1 MAIPQE
7 IKDILAQS
15 AKGLAQ
21 ARFLMT
27 DARRAAAREL
37 QRASI
42 SALRNATEAE
52 ELNDKLTALA
62 YQILNDNVP
71 ESEYATVV
79 AQLIGVVRQ
88 ASGRASA
95 TGNEIINLM
104 EACKDMG
111 EVVDASVPET
121 LLTVSAQLDAILAQ
135 IAPEPEPE
143 PEV

>member
-42 SALRNATEAE
+42 SARV
-52 ELNDKLTALA
+52 KG
-62 YQILNDNVP
+62 QVP
-71 ESEYATVV
+71 SP
-79 AQLIGVVRQ
+79 VR
-88 ASGRASA
+88 S
-95 TGNEIINLM
+95 T
-104 EACKDMG
+104 K
-111 EVVDASVPET
+111 
-121 LLTVSAQLDAILAQ
+121 AIRPAFRSSRW
-135 IAPEPEPE
+135 
-143 PEV
+143 